1 MGMTYTAIILAGGK
15 SSRMGSDKGLLL
27 LKGRPMIDYLLTIFA
42 VLKIKVII
50 VANNS
55 GYERFNVPVFKDVIE
70 GKGPLVGIYTGLLKV
85 KTEKN
90 IIVSCDVPCVSKE
103 MIETLIDNSGD
114 EKITVVAYKD
124 KIHPLIGIYSK
135 SIAEK
140 ILEKIE
146 SEQLKVRLLI
156 DEVDSKVIQLEDYQL
171 VGIENQLMNVNT
183 KEDLKWI
190 EDGK

>member
-1 MGMTYTAIILAGGK
+1 
-15 SSRMGSDKGLLL
+15 MGSDKGLLL
-27 LKGRPMIDYLLTIFA
+27 LKGKPMIDYLLTIFA
-42 VLKIKVII
+42 ELQIKVII
-50 VANNS
+50 IANNS
-55 GYERFNVPVFKDVIE
+55 EYKRFNVPVFKDVIE
-70 GKGPLVGIYTGLLKV
+70 GKGPLAGIYTGLLQV
-85 KTEKN
+85 NTEKN

-103 MIETLIDNSGD
+103 MIETLIGNSGD

-135 SIAEK
+135 SVAEK
-140 ILEKIE
+140 IVEKIE
-146 SEQLKVRLLI
+146 SDQLKVQLLI
-156 DEVDSKVIQLEDYQL
+156 EEVDSKIIQLENYQL